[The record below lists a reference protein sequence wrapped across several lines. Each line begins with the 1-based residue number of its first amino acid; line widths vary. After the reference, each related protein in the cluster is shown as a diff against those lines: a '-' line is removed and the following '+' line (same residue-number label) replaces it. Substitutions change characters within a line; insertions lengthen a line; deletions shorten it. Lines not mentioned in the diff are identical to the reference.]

1 VESRRPDIE
10 LPPGYSF
17 TPVGEAEIQQE
28 SFQNIFAALF
38 LAVVF
43 IYILLASQFES
54 FADPFSMGMS
64 LVMAPVGAILALLI
78 FGTPNSVMSMIG
90 IVLLMGLVT
99 KNAILL
105 IDFIKQARA
114 RGMSRTDA
122 ILQAGPIR
130 LRPIM
135 MTTLAMIFA
144 MLPLALALGPGAE
157 LRAPMA
163 QAVIGGLTSSTA
175 LTLII
180 VPIVYT
186 LLDDMVAYVTGRRRR
201 EKRAARAASGTA
213 GTSPA
218 VDD

>member
-1 VESRRPDIE
+1 
-10 LPPGYSF
+10 
-17 TPVGEAEIQQE
+17 
-28 SFQNIFAALF
+28 
-38 LAVVF
+38 
-43 IYILLASQFES
+43 
-54 FADPFSMGMS
+54 
-64 LVMAPVGAILALLI
+64 
-78 FGTPNSVMSMIG
+78 MSMIG